1 MSKVMQQLKHSERSH
16 LASGSAIP
24 VSSQLAA
31 PQQAHSRGLRYLAIA
46 LVPPTLIAAVVALQ
60 TYQSQKQWWLES
72 NVSQTVSIEVP
83 FGYQVEAAPDFGPL
97 AVTYQQPSVNSD
109 DFVQDEY
116 DGDPLPEPLP
126 ASGQTARSESANG
139 QTDLLQGIDLSG
151 LSPELAQRFETVLNS
166 RPQTEKPEGS
176 DNTASNLSHQPE
188 RWYGKLPAMNFQTHV
203 YSSKANKR
211 WVKINGVEYSEGDW
225 ISNSVELV
233 AIEQQACLIRFEGE
247 LIEVPALYDWKG

>member
-16 LASGSAIP
+16 LASGSAMP
-24 VSSQLAA
+24 VSSQLTA

-46 LVPPTLIAAVVALQ
+46 LVPPTLVAAVVALQ
-60 TYQSQKQWWLES
+60 TYQSQKQSWLES

-83 FGYQVEAAPDFGPL
+83 FEYQVEAAPDFGPL
-97 AVTYQQPSVNSD
+97 AVTYQQSSVNSA

-116 DGDPLPEPLP
+116 DGEPLPEPLP
-126 ASGQTARSESANG
+126 ASG

-166 RPQTEKPEGS
+166 KPRTEEPEGS